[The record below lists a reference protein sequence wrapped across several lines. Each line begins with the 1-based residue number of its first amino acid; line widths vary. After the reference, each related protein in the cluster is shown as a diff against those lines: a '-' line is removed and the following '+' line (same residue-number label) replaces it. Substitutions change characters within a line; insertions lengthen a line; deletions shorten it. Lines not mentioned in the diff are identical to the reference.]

1 MGRVSIS
8 LFPNEDILTK
18 EIETWRGFIEKL
30 PIDEDK
36 AILTELLNDCYKYS
50 VAMNNQAQVHPF
62 TTESLIMSLL
72 LSQHKIINH
81 LKSMVQSEHSDNEAD
96 QQQQKFWE
104 ILGRCHCIGHHKFF
118 RNFHTFGGIPEQAYY
133 ESNLEKHC
141 WDTGIVW
148 TKSYACLR

>member
-96 QQQQKFWE
+96 
-104 ILGRCHCIGHHKFF
+104 
-118 RNFHTFGGIPEQAYY
+118 
-133 ESNLEKHC
+133 
-141 WDTGIVW
+141 
-148 TKSYACLR
+148 